1 MDLHS
6 LPIYQFLTLF
16 ADTAGQSLNDPSI
29 TAAAAAPIHDQRGW
43 QVVLVTLLCSGL
55 AQSIK
60 IFTKLFKT
68 GKIDWRIVAKT
79 GGMPSSH
86 SCCTMGMAVSVGLI
100 EGFNSTQFAIALC
113 LALIVMYDAAGVR
126 RTVGLQAKV
135 LNQIMTEIFSEHP
148 RLSTERIKEFL
159 GHTPKEVFVGAILG
173 SVIAYA
179 FNTWAVSHFLHFF
192 RSL

>member
-1 MDLHS
+1 MDLSS
-6 LPIYQFLTLF
+6 LSFHLITTF
-16 ADTAGQSLNDPSI
+16 ADSATQTFLSGPPAMSS
-29 TAAAAAPIHDQRGW
+29 PIASPDTRGW
-43 QVVLVTLLCSGL
+43 QVVLVTILSSFL

-60 IFTKLFKT
+60 IVTKLLKT
-68 GKIDWRIVAKT
+68 GKLDLRMVAKT

-100 EGFNSTQFAIALC
+100 EGFNSVSFAIALC
-113 LALIVMYDAAGVR
+113 LAFIVMYDAAGVR

-135 LNQIMTEIFSEHP
+135 LNEMMTELFSDHP

-179 FNTWAVSHFLHFF
+179 FNLLAMTQFLHI
-192 RSL
+192 SH